1 MLTYRGFNTIDQ
13 VKKFRLSGIDL
24 VKRDL
29 LNNFQIRKG
38 EKLMQPNFG
47 SIIWNL
53 LYDPL
58 DEETRT
64 LIINDV
70 KTIVG
75 YDPRLTIN
83 EVIIQQLEYG
93 LQLQI
98 SLVYKPSNTTAQMNL
113 TFDGQTDRVTDTTP
127 TAS

>member
-98 SLVYKPSNTTAQMNL
+98 SLVYKPTNTAAMMNL
-113 TFDGQTDRVTDTTP
+113 TFDGQTDTVTDTTP
-127 TAS
+127 LTS